1 MKRPML
7 TTAMLWICSLLST
20 LAPAADYP
28 SSRIAAELEKAR
40 TPVIV
45 DLSDVAPGQLRAVE
59 YVGDTV
65 WIYRRT
71 TADLEY
77 LHAVQHAHLANPTSA
92 RFLEVIEDLYSS
104 SSAEP
109 SVRLLLVTQ
118 PQIEKTPFRSANA
131 DFLVINASGP
141 LGCALKIMP
150 ADLRPIPAAPFLD
163 VCAGTWFDVAGRV
176 LKSDWT
182 PPPSRTKALA
192 GGNLLIPPHHFTAP
206 TRLVIGLAPSET
218 IPEIDTAALRSRVY
232 ARLSRGD
239 RLAYAA
245 AYNDIE
251 EVRRELRN
259 GVPAQ
264 PALNTWPCPSDPLD
278 GAIVGGSIEIIEL
291 LLKRGA
297 RPTTNSFEAV
307 ELVQRPAVKA
317 LLKQYEIK
325 PRTCAS
331 APGKVLD

>member
-28 SSRIAAELEKAR
+28 SSRIAADLEKAH

-45 DLSDVAPGQLRAVE
+45 DLSDLGPGGLRAVE
-59 YVGDTV
+59 YVGDTI

-71 TADLEY
+71 KADLEY
-77 LHAVQHAHLANPTSA
+77 LRSAQHAHLANPTSA
-92 RFLEVIEDLYSS
+92 GFLEVIGDLYWSS
-104 SSAEP
+104 TAEP
-109 SVRLLLVTQ
+109 LVRLLMVTQ
-118 PQIEKTPFRSANA
+118 PQIEKTPFRSANEN
-131 DFLVINASGP
+131 FLVVRSSGP
-141 LGCALKIMP
+141 LGCALKKMP
-150 ADLRPIPAAPFLD
+150 PGLRPMPAAPFLD

-182 PPPSRTKALA
+182 PPRSRTKVLA
-192 GGNLLIPPHHFTAP
+192 GGNLLIPPHHFTTP
-206 TRLVIGLAPSET
+206 SRLVIGLAPSET

-239 RLAYAA
+239 RLSSAA

-251 EVRRELRN
+251 EVRRGLGN

-264 PALNTWPCPSDPLD
+264 PALNT
-278 GAIVGGSIEIIEL
+278 
-291 LLKRGA
+291 
-297 RPTTNSFEAV
+297 
-307 ELVQRPAVKA
+307 
-317 LLKQYEIK
+317 
-325 PRTCAS
+325 
-331 APGKVLD
+331 